1 MPSTERHSIAYQPG
15 LDGLRALA
23 VVAVLLFHAGVKWLP
38 GGFLGVDVF
47 FVISGYLITG
57 ILMRNPAGGIGDFYL
72 RRVRR
77 LYPALLAMLWVT
89 VTCAA
94 LFMPDAAATTVRD
107 LPGALTFLSN
117 WWFVFHKVPYFEAM
131 GRPPLFRHTW
141 SLALEFQFYLVWPI
155 LVGFAFRKFG
165 RMGIRWLA
173 LSCAA
178 ISVALLAAATGDDTS
193 RAYFGTDTHSMGIF
207 LGAALATIRGFTESR
222 KRFDALGLAALVGLF
237 ALFHFVNET
246 IASYRYGIPLASLFS
261 MALIAVASLP
271 GGLVAR
277 GLATAPLRWIGT
289 RSYSI
294 YIWHWPVFQA
304 TRPGID
310 ATANTGLNFLLRLTL
325 TAIIAELSWRFIEM
339 PMRTGVLRRVR
350 GMGTHWNPRV
360 YRLAVGSLLASALV
374 AGVLETRLI
383 RQTLATEK
391 PPVEIVP
398 LPPPAL
404 VVVPKPPGPNDTERA
419 TILKTPTMLLGD
431 SVLLGVSQWLAQQI
445 NIVRVD
451 ASVGLQ
457 ANELR
462 KRAEALV
469 ASDTLVP
476 VMIIN
481 LGNNGTITEPTFR
494 AIMDSLKPCRRVIV
508 VNAHVPRQW
517 QDEGDDLIA
526 KVIAD
531 YPNATLADWR
541 AASGGHPEYF
551 GSDGVHA
558 NVAGA
563 KAYTELVVSALTRT
577 PLLNQ
582 ARMPFTTSPEIPVS
596 RASRP

>member
-1 MPSTERHSIAYQPG
+1 MPSTERHSIEYQPG

-57 ILMRNPAGGIGDFYL
+57 ILMRNPAAGIGDFYL

-94 LFMPDAAATTVRD
+94 IFMQDAAAATVRD

-117 WWFVFHKVPYFEAM
+117 WWFIFHKVPYFEAM

-141 SLALEFQFYLVWPI
+141 SLAVEFQFYLVWPI
-155 LVGFAFRKFG
+155 LFRVAFRKFG
-165 RMGIRWLA
+165 RTGIRWLA

-193 RAYFGTDTHSMGIF
+193 RAYFGTDTHAMGIF
-207 LGAALATIRGFTESR
+207 LGAALATVRGFSGYRHRLDT
-222 KRFDALGLAALVGLF
+222 LGLAALVSLF
-237 ALFHFVNET
+237 ALFHFVNEA
-246 IASYRYGIPLASLFS
+246 ISSYRYGIPLASVCS
-261 MALIAVASLP
+261 MVLIAVASLP
-271 GGLVAR
+271 GGLIAR
-277 GLATAPLRWIGT
+277 GLATAPLRWLGT

-294 YIWHWPVFQA
+294 YVWHWPIFQA

-310 ATANTGLNFLLRLTL
+310 TTTNTGLNLLLRLTL

-339 PMRTGVLRRVR
+339 PMRTGVLRYFRDQS
-350 GMGTHWNPRV
+350 THWSPRL
-360 YRLAVGSLLASALV
+360 YRLALGSLLATAL
-374 AGVLETRLI
+374 AGGVFESRLI

-391 PPVEIVP
+391 PPVEIIP
-398 LPPPAL
+398 LPPLTLAT
-404 VVVPKPPGPNDTERA
+404 VQQPPGPNDSERA
-419 TILKTPTMLLGD
+419 VILKTPTMLLGD

-462 KRAEALV
+462 KRAEAL
-469 ASDTLVP
+469 AETDAMPP

-481 LGNNGTITEPTFR
+481 LGNNGTITEPTMR
-494 AIMDSLKPCRRVIV
+494 AIMDSFKPCRRVIV

-517 QDEGDDLIA
+517 QDEGDNLIA

-531 YPNATLADWR
+531 YPNAILADWR
-541 AASGGHPEYF
+541 AASDGHPEYF

-563 KAYTELVVSALTRT
+563 KAYTELVVSALTRA
-577 PLLNQ
+577 PLPKQ
-582 ARMPFTTSPEIPVS
+582 PEATIL
-596 RASRP
+596 R